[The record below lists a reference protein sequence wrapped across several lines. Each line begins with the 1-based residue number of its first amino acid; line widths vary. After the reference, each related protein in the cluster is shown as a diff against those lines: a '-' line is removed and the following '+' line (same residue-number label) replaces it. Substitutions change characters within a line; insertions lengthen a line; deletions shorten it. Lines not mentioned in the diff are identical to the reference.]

1 VAHRKSQ
8 HDDRSP
14 LSADPDEDSD
24 VTGQSVAGAGEV
36 GRPRRRR
43 IRRRTPNSGDLFFL
57 LAIFSLILVVVLVGF
72 RDLTSLIYSRWAG
85 IILLITVIQ
94 YLVLKSMDRTRVY
107 QMENQ
112 RLRDLRRADRLM
124 LRRARDI
131 IEDRLAAEPPPPAAE
146 ESEEK
151 TRWRT
156 RAEEVVRDIAGS
168 I

>member
-1 VAHRKSQ
+1 VATRKSQ
-8 HDDRSP
+8 QDDRSP
-14 LSADPDEDSD
+14 LSADLDEDTD
-24 VTGQSVAGAGEV
+24 ATGQTVAGARETD
-36 GRPRRRR
+36 RPRRRR

-57 LAIFSLILVVVLVGF
+57 LALFSLVLVVVLVGF

-112 RLRDLRRADRLM
+112 RLRDLRRTDRLM

-131 IEDRLAAEPPPPAAE
+131 IEDRLAAEPAPPAAE
-146 ESEEK
+146 DNEEK
-151 TRWRT
+151 SRWRT

>member
-1 VAHRKSQ
+1 MAQRKSQ

-14 LSADPDEDSD
+14 LSADLDEDAD
-24 VTGQSVAGAGEV
+24 VVGQAPPGAHEPPA
-36 GRPRRRR
+36 PRRRR
-43 IRRRTPNSGDLFFL
+43 ARRRTPNSGDLFFL
-57 LAIFSLILVVVLVGF
+57 LALFSLMLVVVLVGF

-151 TRWRT
+151 TRWRA
-156 RAEEVVRDIAGS
+156 RAEEVVSDIAGS